1 MYDLNHWIVFFTA
14 AFALNISPGPDIAY
28 IVSNTVAQGKR
39 HGFAASWGVCSG
51 AIVHVMAAAFGLSA
65 ILAASALAFSVVKW
79 VGAAYLIYLGI
90 HALMT
95 AGAGF
100 SIDGKP
106 RKDRSTFAIYRQG
119 FMIDVLN
126 PKVAVFFMAFL
137 PQFSDPTMGHVPLQL
152 VLHGALVIA
161 VGVLVEAVIVLIAA
175 RFTEAL
181 RRNPRIGLWL
191 DRALGTVLIGLGVR
205 LALQQRGAH

>member
-1 MYDLNHWIVFFTA
+1 
-14 AFALNISPGPDIAY
+14 
-28 IVSNTVAQGKR
+28 
-39 HGFAASWGVCSG
+39 
-51 AIVHVMAAAFGLSA
+51 
-65 ILAASALAFSVVKW
+65 ALAFSAIKW

-90 HALMT
+90 RALLS
-95 AGAGF
+95 AGAQF
-100 SIDGKP
+100 ATDTHQRGKV
-106 RKDRSTFAIYRQG
+106 SAFAIYRQG

-137 PQFSDPTMGHVPLQL
+137 PQFANPALGHVPAQL

-161 VGVLVEAVIVLIAA
+161 VGVLVEAVIVLVAA

-205 LALQQRGAH
+205 LAL

>member
-1 MYDLNHWIVFFTA
+1 MYDLNHWIVFFAA

-28 IVSNTVAQGKR
+28 IVSNTVAQGRR
-39 HGFAASWGVCSG
+39 HGFAASFGVCSG
-51 AIVHVMAAAFGLSA
+51 SVVHILAAAFGLSA
-65 ILAASALAFSVVKW
+65 ILAASAFAFSIVKW

-95 AGAGF
+95 AGSGF
-100 SIDGKP
+100 ALDGGA
-106 RKDRSTFAIYRQG
+106 RRHRSTLSIFRQG

-137 PQFSDPTMGHVPLQL
+137 PQFAVPALGHVPLQL

-161 VGVLVEAVIVLIAA
+161 VALVVEAVIVLVAA

-191 DRALGTVLIGLGVR
+191 DRALGTVLIGLGIR
-205 LALQQRGAH
+205 LGLQQRA

>member
-1 MYDLNHWIVFFTA
+1 
-14 AFALNISPGPDIAY
+14 
-28 IVSNTVAQGKR
+28 
-39 HGFAASWGVCSG
+39 
-51 AIVHVMAAAFGLSA
+51 
-65 ILAASALAFSVVKW
+65 
-79 VGAAYLIYLGI
+79 
-90 HALMT
+90 MT
-95 AGAGF
+95 AGSGF
-100 SIDGKP
+100 AIDGKP
-106 RKDRSTFAIYRQG
+106 RQDRSTFAIFRQG

-137 PQFSDPTMGHVPLQL
+137 PQFADPALGHVPLQL

-161 VGVLVEAVIVLIAA
+161 VGLMVEAVIVLIAA

>member
-1 MYDLNHWIVFFTA
+1 MYDLSHWIVFFTA
-14 AFALNISPGPDIAY
+14 AFALNVSPGPDIAY
-28 IVSNTVAQGKR
+28 IVSNTVAHGKR
-39 HGFAASWGVCSG
+39 HGFAASFGVCTG
-51 AIVHVMAAAFGLSA
+51 AIVHVLAAAFGLSA
-65 ILAASALAFSVVKW
+65 ILAASALAFSAVKW

-95 AGAGF
+95 AGSGF
-100 SIDGKP
+100 AIDGSV
-106 RKDRSTFAIYRQG
+106 RKSRSTWSIFRQG

-137 PQFSDPTMGHVPLQL
+137 PQFADPALGSIPLQL

-161 VGVLVEAVIVLIAA
+161 VGLVVEAVIVLIAA
-175 RFTEAL
+175 RFTDAL

-191 DRALGTVLIGLGVR
+191 DRALGTVLIGLGIR

>member
-14 AFALNISPGPDIAY
+14 ALALNVSPGPDIAY

-39 HGFAASWGVCSG
+39 HGFAASFGVCSG
-51 AIVHVMAAAFGLSA
+51 AIVHVLAAAFGLSA
-65 ILAASALAFSVVKW
+65 ILAASALAFAAVKW

-95 AGAGF
+95 AGSGF
-100 SIDGKP
+100 AIHGTA
-106 RKDRSTFAIYRQG
+106 RKGRSTFAIFRQG

-137 PQFSDPTMGHVPLQL
+137 PQFADPDVGHVPLQL
-152 VLHGALVIA
+152 VLHGGLVIA
-161 VGVLVEAVIVLIAA
+161 VGLMVEALIVLIAA

-181 RRNPRIGLWL
+181 RSNPRIGLWL
-191 DRALGTVLIGLGVR
+191 DRALGTILIGLGVR
-205 LALQQRGAH
+205 LALQQRAH

>member
-1 MYDLNHWIVFFTA
+1 MYDLNHWIVFFAA

-28 IVSNTVAQGKR
+28 IVSNTVAQGRR
-39 HGFAASWGVCSG
+39 HGFAASFGVCSG
-51 AIVHVMAAAFGLSA
+51 SVVHILAAAFGLSA
-65 ILAASALAFSVVKW
+65 ILAASAFAFSIVKW

-95 AGAGF
+95 AGCGF
-100 SIDGKP
+100 ALDGGA
-106 RKDRSTFAIYRQG
+106 RRHRSTLSIFRQG

-137 PQFSDPTMGHVPLQL
+137 PQFAVPALGHVPLQL

-161 VGVLVEAVIVLIAA
+161 VALVVEAVIVLVAA

-191 DRALGTVLIGLGVR
+191 DRALGTVLIGLGIR
-205 LALQQRGAH
+205 LGLQQRA

>member
-14 AFALNISPGPDIAY
+14 ALALNVSPGPDIAY
-28 IVSNTVAQGKR
+28 IVSNTVAHGKR
-39 HGFAASWGVCSG
+39 HGFAASFGVCSG
-51 AIVHVMAAAFGLSA
+51 SVAHVLAAAFGLSA
-65 ILAASALAFSVVKW
+65 ILAASALAFSAVKW
-79 VGAAYLIYLGI
+79 VGAAYLIYLGLR
-90 HALMT
+90 ALMT

-100 SIDGKP
+100 AIDGKR
-106 RKDRSTFAIYRQG
+106 RKRQSGFAIFRQG

-137 PQFSDPTMGHVPLQL
+137 PQFADPALGRIPLQL

-161 VGVLVEAVIVLIAA
+161 VALVVEAVIVLVAA
-175 RFTEAL
+175 RFTDAL

-191 DRALGTVLIGLGVR
+191 DRALGTVLIGLGIR

>member
-1 MYDLNHWIVFFTA
+1 
-14 AFALNISPGPDIAY
+14 
-28 IVSNTVAQGKR
+28 
-39 HGFAASWGVCSG
+39 
-51 AIVHVMAAAFGLSA
+51 
-65 ILAASALAFSVVKW
+65 VKW
-79 VGAAYLIYLGI
+79 IGAAYLIYLGI

-106 RKDRSTFAIYRQG
+106 RKERSTFAIYRQG

-137 PQFSDPTMGHVPLQL
+137 PQFANPALGHVPLQL

-161 VGVLVEAVIVLIAA
+161 VGVLVEAVIVLVAA

>member
-28 IVSNTVAQGKR
+28 IVSNTVARGKR
-39 HGFAASWGVCSG
+39 HGFAASFGVCSG
-51 AIVHVMAAAFGLSA
+51 AVVHVLAAAFGLSA

-95 AGAGF
+95 AGSGF
-100 SIDGKP
+100 AIDGTV
-106 RKDRSTFAIYRQG
+106 RNGRSTFSIFRQG

-137 PQFSDPTMGHVPLQL
+137 PQFADPALGHVPLQL

-161 VGVLVEAVIVLIAA
+161 VGLAVEAVIVLIAA

-205 LALQQRGAH
+205 LALQQRGEQ

>member
-1 MYDLNHWIVFFTA
+1 
-14 AFALNISPGPDIAY
+14 
-28 IVSNTVAQGKR
+28 
-39 HGFAASWGVCSG
+39 
-51 AIVHVMAAAFGLSA
+51 
-65 ILAASALAFSVVKW
+65 VKW

-95 AGAGF
+95 AGSGF
-100 SIDGKP
+100 TIDGKL
-106 RKDRSTFAIYRQG
+106 RGGRSTLAISRQG

-137 PQFSDPTMGHVPLQL
+137 PQFADPMMGHVPLQL

-161 VGVLVEAVIVLIAA
+161 VGLMVEAVIVLIAA
-175 RFTEAL
+175 RFTAAL

-205 LALQQRGAH
+205 LALQQRGAQ

>member
-14 AFALNISPGPDIAY
+14 ALALNISPGPDIAY

-39 HGFAASWGVCSG
+39 HGFAASFGVCSG
-51 AIVHVMAAAFGLSA
+51 AIVHVLAAAFGLSA

-95 AGAGF
+95 AGSGF
-100 SIDGKP
+100 TIDGTA
-106 RKDRSTFAIYRQG
+106 RKGRSTFAIFRQG

-137 PQFSDPTMGHVPLQL
+137 PQFADPTMGHIPLQL
-152 VLHGALVIA
+152 MLHGALVIA
-161 VGVLVEAVIVLIAA
+161 VGLAVEAVIVLLAA

-191 DRALGTVLIGLGVR
+191 DRALGTVLIGLGIR
-205 LALQQRGAH
+205 LALQQRVAH

>member
-1 MYDLNHWIVFFTA
+1 MYDLNHWIVFFA
-14 AFALNISPGPDIAY
+14 AALALNISPGPDIAY

-39 HGFAASWGVCSG
+39 HGFAASFGVCSG
-51 AIVHVMAAAFGLSA
+51 AIVHVLAAAFGLSA

-90 HALMT
+90 HTLMT
-95 AGAGF
+95 AGSGF
-100 SIDGKP
+100 TINGAA
-106 RKDRSTFAIYRQG
+106 RKGRSTFAIFRQG

-137 PQFSDPTMGHVPLQL
+137 PQFADPTAGHIPLQL
-152 VLHGALVIA
+152 MLHGALVIA
-161 VGVLVEAVIVLIAA
+161 VGLAVEAIIVLVAA

-191 DRALGTVLIGLGVR
+191 DRALGTVLIGLGIR
-205 LALQQRGAH
+205 LALQQRVAQ